1 VAVVAEK
8 KMKKRKKE
16 IKIRKKIKFRVKK
29 EKRIHPEERKRE
41 HEYRREATKTPFQYS
56 NLSHFQ
62 KIRYRNLLIDFNF
75 KIY

>member
-1 VAVVAEK
+1 MAVVAEK

-41 HEYRREATKTPFQYS
+41 HEYRREATKTPKFAKRAAIQI
-56 NLSHFQ
+56 FAD
-62 KIRYRNLLIDFNF
+62 KIVDEFGNSRS
-75 KIY
+75 

>member
-1 VAVVAEK
+1 MAVVAEK

-41 HEYRREATKTPFQYS
+41 HEYIGEKQQKHRFNS
-56 NLSHFQ
+56 NIVIFR
-62 KIRYRNLLIDFNF
+62 KIRYRNLLIDFN
-75 KIY
+75 